1 MDAQKAN
8 KNTLIGRLI
17 TYIFAAIG
25 LIVSVIDMVV
35 YPVNLLSQILV
46 IVIFVLIFIYS
57 FIGYKKPHG
66 NMLKW
71 TMLLYAVLRV
81 IAAAQIFDQAVV
93 VILPSLSALCVAYMC
108 GRLNKK
114 EKNLYILY
122 IAGALELI
130 SAIIMVTSAIGVI
143 DGLAAFTPLFGL
155 VALFGAYF
163 ANFEAHKEAGNSADN
178 QNA

>member
-8 KNTLIGRLI
+8 KNILIGRLI
-17 TYIFAAIG
+17 TFIFAAIG
-25 LIVSVIDMVV
+25 LIVSVIDTI
-35 YPVNLLSQILV
+35 VNHDNVLSQILV
-46 IVIFVLIFIYS
+46 IVIFVLIFVYS

-81 IAAAQIFDQAVV
+81 IAAAQVTDKAFVV
-93 VILPSLSALCVAYMC
+93 ALPSLSALCVAYMC

-114 EKNLYILY
+114 EKNLYCLY
-122 IAGALELI
+122 VAGALELI
-130 SAIIMVTSAIGVI
+130 SAIIMVTSATDFIG
-143 DGLAAFTPLFGL
+143 GLAAFTPLFGL
-155 VALFGAYF
+155 IALFGAYF
-163 ANFEAHKEAGNSADN
+163 ANFEAHKEAGNLADN